1 MNKNQWF
8 SITNKANDKT
18 ADILVY
24 DDIGGWFGVE
34 ASEFVREVQSL
45 DVSRINLFVNSPG
58 GDVFDAIA
66 IANSLRRHKAK
77 VVATVDG
84 LAASAASFLIQ
95 AADEI
100 VMGKGSELMIHEA
113 SGGVMGNAQDMAE
126 MAAVLDQ
133 VSNTI
138 AELYADRAG
147 ETTDFWR
154 DAMRAETW
162 YSSAEAV
169 DAGLADRVDGATTTQ
184 NSTQTHVSAEAEKFD
199 LSQYRHHGRGDAPA
213 PAMPTHPE
221 PIAAHAPRKPVL
233 DRLVALAGIAQ
244 DETASGE
251 PPATPVATVDDTTGR
266 TDDMSEAFMKGV
278 RERLGVPADADLDEN
293 GVLNALDEVLA
304 EGEATTNSGPAPA
317 APTAKGTV
325 VMDET
330 EHAELLASA
339 EAGRAALAEQAKA
352 KREKLVADAVRDGRI
367 PVARQ
372 GHWTTQLE
380 ADEGAAEVLASLS
393 PGTIPVDPIGYTG
406 GVNETPDDASAGD
419 ALYSKLYP
427 TAKEA

>member
-1 MNKNQWF
+1 MTKNRWFTIINKND
-8 SITNKANDKT
+8 DKS

-24 DDIGGWFGVE
+24 DGIGGWFGVE
-34 ASEFVREVQSL
+34 ASELVRDVQAL
-45 DVSRINLFVNSPG
+45 DVTRINLFVNSPG

-66 IANSLRRHKAK
+66 IANALRRHKAK

-113 SGGVMGNAQDMAE
+113 SGGVMGNSQDMTE

-147 ETTDFWR
+147 ESTDFWR

-162 YSSAEAV
+162 YSSKEAV
-169 DAGLADRVDGATTTQ
+169 DAGLADRVDGTTKAENT
-184 NSTQTHVSAEAEKFD
+184 TVTRLGAEAERFD
-199 LSQYRHHGRGDAPA
+199 LTQYRHKGRGDAPA

-221 PIAAHAPRKPVL
+221 PIAAHATPTPVL
-233 DRLVALAGIAQ
+233 DRLVALAGIAR
-244 DETASGE
+244 DTPASDE
-251 PPATPVATVDDTTGR
+251 PPATPVASVDDTTGR
-266 TDDMSEAFMKGV
+266 TDDMSDAFMKGV
-278 RERLGVPADADLDEN
+278 RERLGVPADADLDET

-304 EGEATTNSGPAPA
+304 ENDNDAPPETPK
-317 APTAKGTV
+317 PTPGTV

-330 EHAELLASA
+330 EHAELVASA
-339 EAGRAALAEQAKA
+339 EAGREAVAEASKA
-352 KREKLVADAVRDGRI
+352 EREKLVDDAVRDGRI
-367 PVARQ
+367 PAARKD
-372 GHWTTQLE
+372 HWTAQLA
-380 ADEGAAEVLASLS
+380 ADAGAAEVLANLA
-393 PGTIPVDPIGYTG
+393 PGTIPVDSIGYTG
-406 GVNETPDDASAGD
+406 GVNETPDDTSTGD